1 MITMNEGTTC
11 TDSAPGE
18 CNTRI
23 PSQQRMLTSA
33 ETCDANQ
40 NEFYSNL
47 EKGPAVFSSSLTKGS
62 SYHSNGLR
70 HDEN

>member
-1 MITMNEGTTC
+1 MITMSEGTAC
-11 TDSAPGE
+11 TDSASEE

-23 PSQQRMLTSA
+23 SSQQRMLTSA
-33 ETCDANQ
+33 EAVDANQ
-40 NEFYSNL
+40 NKFYSNL

>member
-1 MITMNEGTTC
+1 MITMNEGAANTTRA
-11 TDSAPGE
+11 SGE

-23 PSQQRMLTSA
+23 SSQQRMLTSQ
-33 ETCDANQ
+33 ETCDGNQ
-40 NEFYSNL
+40 NKFYSNL

-70 HDEN
+70 QDED